1 MELEYVNELN
11 VSDYNLLRRSV
22 GFQAVSDRQAKNG
35 IRNSAWVVAA
45 RCGGKTVACARLIS
59 DGGYVRYLAD
69 VIVRPEFQGQ
79 GIGKTMIRMIL
90 RHIRESL
97 EPGERAMTFLMA
109 AKGRESFYRPLGF
122 RDRPN
127 SESGAGMSQWIEG

>member
-1 MELEYVNELN
+1 MITIFCAVP
-11 VSDYNLLRRSV
+11 SV
-22 GFQAVSDRQAKNG
+22 FRLFLTARQKTA
-35 IRNSAWVVAA
+35 SAIPHGSSP